1 MARPRDPNLED
12 RILKAARR
20 LWRKE
25 GQNGLTLRAVAR
37 VARTNTP
44 AVYRRFPHRDDILRA
59 LLQQTKQE
67 VFQQLTTASSV
78 EDACER
84 YLDFAL
90 SHPHEYELYYLHEY
104 ELFFSSPSKQG
115 VTLDQLINKRR
126 PAVEFI
132 KGKLA
137 AEMGGK
143 PDDYT
148 LTTLA
153 LWALLHGTAML
164 LTAKTVQP
172 DYATEMRAACRAALQ
187 TILRDARNISLAGGQ
202 ET

>member
-1 MARPRDPNLED
+1 MARPRDPQLED

-20 LWRKE
+20 LWKKE

-67 VFQQLTTASSV
+67 VFQQLTAASSV

-90 SHPHEYELYYLHEY
+90 SHPHEYELCYVHEY
-104 ELFFSSPSKQG
+104 ELFFSSPTKRG
-115 VTLDQLINKRR
+115 LTLNQLINQKR

-137 AEMGGK
+137 AQMGGQ

-148 LTTLA
+148 LSTLA
-153 LWALLHGTAML
+153 LWALIH
-164 LTAKTVQP
+164 
-172 DYATEMRAACRAALQ
+172 
-187 TILRDARNISLAGGQ
+187 ARNFRMRDIQTRFISPKQIKIGKVRVAHTNGR
-202 ET
+202 

>member
-1 MARPRDPNLED
+1 MARPRDPDLED

-20 LWRKE
+20 LWKKE
-25 GQNGLTLRAVAR
+25 GQHSLTLRAVAR

-67 VFQQLTTASSV
+67 VLQQLTTASSV

-104 ELFFSSPSKQG
+104 ELFFSSQSKRG
-115 VTLDQLINKRR
+115 LTLNQLINQKR

-137 AEMGGK
+137 TQMGGQ

-148 LTTLA
+148 LSTLA

-164 LTAKTVQP
+164 LIAKTVQP
-172 DYATEMRAACRAALQ
+172 EHAAEMRTACRASVETLLREAR
-187 TILRDARNISLAGGQ
+187 TIKRRK
-202 ET
+202 

>member
-20 LWRKE
+20 LWKKE

-37 VARTNTP
+37 IARTNTP

-67 VFQQLTTASSV
+67 VFQQLTTAASV

-104 ELFFSSPSKQG
+104 ELFFSSPTKQG
-115 VTLDQLINKRR
+115 VTLNQLISQRR

-137 AEMGGK
+137 AQMGGQ

-148 LTTLA
+148 HSTLA
-153 LWALLHGTAML
+153 LWALIHGTAML
-164 LTAKTVQP
+164 LIAKTVQP
-172 DYATEMRAACRAALQ
+172 DYAAEMRAAGRAAVQ
-187 TILRDARNISLAGGQ
+187 TILRDARNISLRK
-202 ET
+202 

>member
-1 MARPRDPNLED
+1 MSLVTLAPLMRDKPGKRKYVGLESHYD
-12 RILKAARR
+12 SHQSRERNAVEEHVAQDVALVSVPFGRRTGDDDALRIDH
-20 LWRKE
+20 
-25 GQNGLTLRAVAR
+25 
-37 VARTNTP
+37 
-44 AVYRRFPHRDDILRA
+44 F
-59 LLQQTKQE
+59 
-67 VFQQLTTASSV
+67 
-78 EDACER
+78 
-84 YLDFAL
+84 
-90 SHPHEYELYYLHEY
+90 

-137 AEMGGK
+137 AKMGGK

>member
-20 LWRKE
+20 LWKKE
-25 GQNGLTLRAVAR
+25 GQNSLTLRAVAR
-37 VARTNTP
+37 IARTNTP

-67 VFQQLTTASSV
+67 VFQQLTAASSV

-104 ELFFSSPSKQG
+104 ELFFSSGSKQG
-115 VTLDQLINKRR
+115 MTLNQLIKQRR
-126 PAVEFI
+126 PAVEFM
-132 KGKLA
+132 KGMMVA
-137 AEMGGK
+137 QFGGQ
-143 PDDYT
+143 PDQYT
-148 LTTLA
+148 LTILA
-153 LWALLHGTAML
+153 IWALLHGTAML
-164 LTAKTVQP
+164 LIAKTVQP
-172 DYATEMRAACRAALQ
+172 DYATEMRAACRAAVE
-187 TILRDARNISLAGGQ
+187 TMLRAASPSPAQR
-202 ET
+202 

>member
-1 MARPRDPNLED
+1 MARPRDPQLED

-20 LWRKE
+20 LWKKE

-67 VFQQLTTASSV
+67 VFQQLTAASSV

-90 SHPHEYELYYLHEY
+90 SHPHEYELCYVHEY
-104 ELFFSSPSKQG
+104 ELFFSSPTKRG
-115 VTLDQLINKRR
+115 LTLNQLINQKR

-137 AEMGGK
+137 AQMGGQ

-148 LTTLA
+148 LSTLA

-164 LTAKTVQP
+164 LIAKTVQP
-172 DYATEMRAACRAALQ
+172 EHAAEMRTACRASVETLLREAR
-187 TILRDARNISLAGGQ
+187 TIKRRK
-202 ET
+202 